1 MINVLEMVI
10 VNEMARRGLAG
21 PRLCFESVPPT
32 PHTNTRGVG
41 FGNTRGVGFGRN
53 TLEADPTP
61 SVLHLPECMNQ
72 MVLESV
78 PAVAGPHG
86 GLRGTHW
93 LEVSSVA

>member
-10 VNEMARRGLAG
+10 VHEMARRGLAG
-21 PRLCFESVPPT
+21 PQVCFQSVPPK
-32 PHTNTRGVG
+32 PHTNTG
-41 FGNTRGVGFGRN
+41 GVGFGRN

-78 PAVAGPHG
+78 TAVARPHG
-86 GLRGTHW
+86 GR
-93 LEVSSVA
+93 